1 MTPLLRQFL
10 SEARECLQDIGDRLM
25 KLEATPDDAALI
37 AELFRSVHTLKGN
50 SGLFDFPEM
59 TRVLHAGEDLM
70 DAVRSG
76 TVGYSQTIADELLD
90 AMDFVGQLCD
100 QIERGDE
107 NLAPRAADGVRL
119 AEVLRGLIGA
129 DTALAA
135 GDAPAAGSA
144 ASGLIALTEAA
155 RALAELHS
163 ARGETLHWI
172 AFSPAEDCFYQGDDP
187 FHTARQTPAAVW
199 GRIVARGDWLALTD
213 LDAYCCRLDFEILS
227 AAPMAELIDF
237 FRYVPD
243 QVRIVA
249 IAPGSITAG
258 ADSPSAADIDDAVID
273 DVLAAQRLILALDD
287 GASWRVGRLKAVAAV
302 LMACAVARPTLPG
315 RAEIE
320 VALDAAL
327 VLDDGAPLLAAL
339 DRRALAVAAT
349 IAVATGADA
358 ELRPRAEEGRI
369 AATIKVEQV
378 KIDRLM
384 NLIGEMVV
392 AKNALSFLAQ
402 RAEEHFGA
410 RELGREIKA
419 QYSVV
424 NRISQEMQDAIMQVS
439 MLPVASV
446 FQRFPRL
453 ARDVSRKL
461 GKEVR
466 LVLEGEDTEADK
478 NVIESLADPLIHIV
492 RNSLD
497 HGLETADVR
506 RACGKPPVGTLTIRA
521 AQEADRVVIEISDD
535 GKGIDPAVIKRKA
548 VEKGVIDQATCD
560 RLDDRAAID
569 LVFAAGFSTVETVS
583 DLSGRGVGMDVV
595 RTAVE
600 KVKGAITIN
609 SVIGQ
614 GTRIHI
620 SLPLSM
626 AVTQVMIVESDG
638 QLFGVPMD
646 HVVET
651 VRIPRTALHSV
662 KQSDA
667 AMLRGRIVPLK
678 GLNGL
683 LGLAALPQPNADDEL
698 AVLVTSFGDNVV
710 GLVVDEFRE
719 SVDVIQKPLR
729 GLLAGL
735 PAYSGSSLMGDGSVL
750 MVLNIKELV

>member
-76 TVGYSQTIADELLD
+76 TVGYSQKIADELLD

-119 AEVLRGLIGA
+119 AKVLRGLIGA
-129 DTALAA
+129 DTALPAGAA
-135 GDAPAAGSA
+135 PTIRNAAPGP
-144 ASGLIALTEAA
+144 IALTEAA
-155 RALAELHS
+155 RALADVHS

-199 GRIVARGDWLALTD
+199 GRIVARGDWLTLTD

-227 AAPMAELIDF
+227 AAPMAELVEF

-249 IAPGSITAG
+249 IVPGSLQLAPHLAPAAG
-258 ADSPSAADIDDAVID
+258 IADAVID
-273 DVLAAQRLILALDD
+273 DVLATQRLILALDD
-287 GASWRVGRLKAVAAV
+287 GAAWRVGRLKAVAAV
-302 LMACAVARPTLPG
+302 LTACAVARPTLPG
-315 RAEIE
+315 RAEIA

-339 DRRALAVAAT
+339 DRRVQPVAAP
-349 IAVATGADA
+349 IATAAGDFG
-358 ELRPRAEEGRI
+358 LRPRAEEGRV

-466 LVLEGEDTEADK
+466 LVLQGEETEADK

-497 HGLETADVR
+497 HGLETADAR

-569 LVFAAGFSTVETVS
+569 LVFAAGFSTADTVS

-600 KVKGAITIN
+600 KVKGAITID

-651 VRIPRTALHSV
+651 VRIPRAALHSV
-662 KQSDA
+662 KQNDA

-678 GLNGL
+678 GLNTL

-698 AVLVTSFGDNVV
+698 AVLVTSSGDNVV